1 MKKYLFILLVLSLFL
16 TSCENEIGFTE
27 QNSSRGSFQITPQEA
42 AQIASCSAISYSTRS
57 KNVEAENV
65 LSISFSEVDSTAQ
78 EANQPLMYV
87 VNYKQGGYALVPA
100 DKRVSTPILAL
111 IDNGQFND
119 KVKKNFL
126 SQFIAKDIE
135 NYIRNEIAVYQ
146 DSQNQDYR
154 ITYTSIKEYQNVV
167 DTLIKTQ
174 WTEGAPFNNYCQ
186 VSGTKKRA
194 KAGCAAIATGQIFAY
209 YKYPAKYNGHDYLW
223 NEILSGEKQPTTEK
237 GKTAVA
243 YLISDIGRLD
253 KTIYG
258 VSSSATNVTNVK
270 NALNTMGY
278 NYTYEQNPL
287 SFVIYVNVLRSHPV
301 LISAT
306 EENKKI
312 GHIWVIDGYADGIRY
327 KQYEDYNTG
336 EIVKTEKEVLPLVH
350 CNWGWGGQGNGYY
363 LFNVFDMQYKD
374 PHKTRAT
381 YNSNISAYVNISPK
395 K

>member
-1 MKKYLFILLVLSLFL
+1 MNEEKKKKSDGVLKETFKLPTANQLRQYVKEKKHVWTDLDRIVAPSVLLLNDVLTLHASNNTLL
-16 TSCENEIGFTE
+16 KLYASKEEI
-27 QNSSRGSFQITPQEA
+27 NAAKEA
-42 AQIASCSAISYSTRS
+42 ARKRIECLDDILVKLKQSSFDYNVALMSPPWDQDENGFDSIGVSSIEKY
-57 KNVEAENV
+57 KNV
-65 LSISFSEVDSTAQ
+65 
-78 EANQPLMYV
+78 
-87 VNYKQGGYALVPA
+87 VN
-100 DKRVSTPILAL
+100 
-111 IDNGQFND
+111 
-119 KVKKNFL
+119 
-126 SQFIAKDIE
+126 
-135 NYIRNEIAVYQ
+135 
-146 DSQNQDYR
+146 
-154 ITYTSIKEYQNVV
+154 
-167 DTLIKTQ
+167 TLTKTL
-174 WTEGAPFNNYCQ
+174 WTDGVPFNNYCK

-253 KTIYG
+253 KTRYG

-306 EENKKI
+306 EKSKKT
-312 GHIWVIDGYADGIRY
+312 GHMWVIDGYADGVYYIEY
-327 KQYEDYNTG
+327 YNYNTG
-336 EIVKTEKEVLPLVH
+336 ESARKEKTLPLVH

-363 LFNVFDMQYKD
+363 LFNVFDMQYSD

>member
-42 AQIASCSAISYSTRS
+42 AQIASCSAINSTRS

-87 VNYKQGGYALVPA
+87 VNYKQGGYALVSA
-100 DKRVSTPILAL
+100 DKRVQAPILAL
-111 IDNGQFND
+111 IDKGCFNI
-119 KVKKNFL
+119 N
-126 SQFIAKDIE
+126 IAKNDSLFLFFARKAAD
-135 NYIRNEIAVYQ
+135 YVRKEITTYQ
-146 DSQNQDYR
+146 DENGFD
-154 ITYTSIKEYQNVV
+154 SIGVSSIEKYKNVV
-167 DTLIKTQ
+167 NTLTKTL
-174 WTEGAPFNNYCQ
+174 WTDGVPFNNYCK

-253 KTIYG
+253 KTRYG

-306 EENKKI
+306 EKSKKT
-312 GHIWVIDGYADGIRY
+312 GHMWVIDGYADGVYYIEY
-327 KQYEDYNTG
+327 YNYNTG
-336 EIVKTEKEVLPLVH
+336 ESARKEKTLPLVH

-363 LFNVFDMQYKD
+363 LFNVFDMQYSD